1 MFNLRHRLNLELF
14 IGKMYAG
21 WRLLVHENDQ
31 NELRRRSF
39 GLKFGENTIGRSNNN
54 DVMLPDISVGREHL
68 SIIVLPTTIILWD
81 YSINGSKVNEFT
93 IHLRDEELYEGDII
107 EVGRYMFL
115 LVKETIEE
123 EIQLE

>member
-1 MFNLRHRLNLELF
+1 M
-14 IGKMYAG
+14 
-21 WRLLVHENDQ
+21 HENDQ
-31 NELRRRSF
+31 DELKRRSF

-54 DVMLPDISVGREHL
+54 DIMLPDISVGREHL

-93 IHLRDEELYEGDII
+93 IHLRDEELYEGDVI
-107 EVGRYMFL
+107 EAGRYMFL

-123 EIQLE
+123 QIQLE